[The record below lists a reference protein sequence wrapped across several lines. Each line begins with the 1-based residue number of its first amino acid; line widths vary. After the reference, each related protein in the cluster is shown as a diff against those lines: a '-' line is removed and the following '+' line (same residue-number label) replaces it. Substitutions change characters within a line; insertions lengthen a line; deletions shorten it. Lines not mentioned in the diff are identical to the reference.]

1 MTGWLQGIFD
11 WLANVGGELFRGIY
25 DVVRRFKWFA
35 VAVLMALLAPV
46 KWVLEVAKGISAGI
60 ATASADLVSLVS
72 SLDMGSANSLWGS
85 IGNGA
90 ALMNCVVP
98 LDYCLTVFGV
108 LLSLWTVILGIKAA
122 IWLYR
127 LIPNIAGFGPGG

>member
-1 MTGWLQGIFD
+1 MIGWIKGIFD
-11 WLANVGGELFRGIY
+11 WLDGVGGVLFRGVY
-25 DVVRRFKWFA
+25 DVLRRFKWFA

-60 ATASADLVSLVS
+60 ANSSSDLLGLVNSLGMGQAD
-72 SLDMGSANSLWGS
+72 SLWGS

-98 LDYCLTVFGV
+98 LDYCLSVFGI
-108 LLSLWTVILGIKAA
+108 LLSIWTVILGIKAA
-122 IWLYR
+122 VWLYR